1 MKNRIYLIIENHID
15 EVSKEVYLDNL
26 TVYNNGLTALRDFER
41 CYNKAIKAIEKR
53 YGATIGDD
61 YKFFAPDNYFVCCD
75 YAGVDIVYQGRLVE
89 RILED
94 D

>member
-1 MKNRIYLIIENHID
+1 MKNRIYLIIENHTD

-26 TVYNNGLTALRDFER
+26 TVYNSGLTALKDFER
-41 CYNKAIKAIEKR
+41 CYNKAIEVIEKR
-53 YGATIGDD
+53 YGVNINDD
-61 YKFFAPDNYFVCCD
+61 CKFFTPDSYFVCCD
-75 YAGVDIVYQGRLVE
+75 YADVNIVYQGRLVE